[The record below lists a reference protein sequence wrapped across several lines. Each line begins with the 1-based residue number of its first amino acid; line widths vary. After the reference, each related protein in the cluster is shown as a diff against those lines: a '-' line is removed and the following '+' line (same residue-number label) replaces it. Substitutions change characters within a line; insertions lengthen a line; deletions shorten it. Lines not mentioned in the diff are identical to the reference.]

1 MPKMN
6 VRKADATAADGE
18 SLIVE
23 SPRKPH
29 YTLAELLAE
38 CDPMAPLTDED
49 RAWLNSTP
57 AGRELC

>member
-6 VRKADATAADGE
+6 VRKADAMAADGE
-18 SLIVE
+18 WRIAE
-23 SPRKPH
+23 SPKKPR

-38 CDPMAPLTDED
+38 CDPKAPPTDED
-49 RAWLNSTP
+49 RVWLNSTP